1 MRCIA
6 ERFSKV
12 IRRTADCEEENE
24 KPAACKHEWEK
35 IDGGSTDFTADH
47 SAVIYTTYLKCK
59 LCGEEGVIEHADYH

>member
-1 MRCIA
+1 MKGEIMRSVMRRIA

-12 IRRTADCEEENE
+12 IRRT
-24 KPAACKHEWEK
+24 AACKHEWEK

-59 LCGEEGVIEHADYH
+59 LCGITGSMEHTDYH